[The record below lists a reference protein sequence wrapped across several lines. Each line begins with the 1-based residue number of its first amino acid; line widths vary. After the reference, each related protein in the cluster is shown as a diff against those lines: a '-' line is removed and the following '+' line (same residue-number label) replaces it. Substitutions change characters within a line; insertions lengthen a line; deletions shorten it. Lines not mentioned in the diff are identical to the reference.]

1 MLAGLDVETPA
12 WHGRGVD
19 GMLGCSPGEGGK
31 GRGMGL
37 TGGNPGEVCCG
48 VWRALEA
55 FGYASLA
62 SGSLVSGS
70 FASGSC
76 FSRSAAGRFGV
87 GASGKVSSAA
97 AISGGSVA
105 IKRATG
111 RSATGRS
118 SGGGR
123 VGVRSASGLRCAL
136 APQQASEV
144 RPTRVGT
151 SRAHLRSRPRCISGV
166 PVLLIRTKIRGD
178 MSRGLLIA
186 AEDQMEQ
193 VGAEFEDQ
201 FAPHIGCDRGGK
213 AG

>member
-1 MLAGLDVETPA
+1 
-12 WHGRGVD
+12 
-19 GMLGCSPGEGGK
+19 MLGCSPGEGGK

-48 VWRALEA
+48 VPRALEA
-55 FGYASLA
+55 LGYASLA
-62 SGSLVSGS
+62 TGSL
-70 FASGSC
+70 ASG
-76 FSRSAAGRFGV
+76 SAAGRFGV

-105 IKRATG
+105 VKRATG

-118 SGGGR
+118 SGGGG
-123 VGVRSASGLRCAL
+123 VGVRSARGFRCAL

-178 MSRGLLIA
+178 MSRGFT
-186 AEDQMEQ
+186 DCGGRPD
-193 VGAEFEDQ
+193 GA
-201 FAPHIGCDRGGK
+201 GRGRIRGSVCSPYRLRPRWQSRMRQPRPLH
-213 AG
+213 

>member
-1 MLAGLDVETPA
+1 
-12 WHGRGVD
+12 
-19 GMLGCSPGEGGK
+19 MLGCSPGEGGK
-31 GRGMGL
+31 GRGIGL

-48 VWRALEA
+48 VWLALEA

-62 SGSLVSGS
+62 SGLCSSGS
-70 FASGSC
+70 P
-76 FSRSAAGRFGV
+76 AGRFGT
-87 GASGKVSSAA
+87 GASGKVSSVA
-97 AISGGSVA
+97 AISAGSAGVS
-105 IKRATG
+105 RAAG
-111 RSATGRS
+111 RSRGV
-118 SGGGR
+118 GR
-123 VGVRSASGLRCAL
+123 VGVRSASGFRWAL